1 MGERRR
7 TECRLVKC
15 DDAMPLPIMT
25 EVNTVPGSSGDPEPA
40 IIAFP
45 IRKELIRQE
54 LPPLARHARQLS
66 RPTDRN

>member
-1 MGERRR
+1 
-7 TECRLVKC
+7 
-15 DDAMPLPIMT
+15 MPLPIMT